1 MNNQYFV
8 ILHSKYSNVCKKFM
22 NDIKNAQLDFN
33 FNTVCV
39 DNKQIR
45 DKILNSSD
53 FDINSLPCL
62 LILNDNQ
69 TNIDKYEGQD
79 AFIWLNDIILQKK
92 EMMLI
97 EKHKQQVHL
106 ENLLQE
112 SLNKPS
118 SSDSNDISGN
128 HTSLDDLDGELD
140 DTNIDS
146 HLDETYSKLTT
157 INNNGSSGNET
168 GDKKRPEQLKRDN
181 LMSAALQMQKSREIE
196 DKSINKKNPNL

>member
-8 ILHSKYSNVCKKFM
+8 ILYSKYSNVCKKFM

-97 EKHKQQVHL
+97 EKQKQQVHL

-112 SLNKPS
+112 SFNKPS
-118 SSDSNDISGN
+118 SSVNDSNDISGN

-140 DTNIDS
+140 DS

-157 INNNGSSGNET
+157 ITNNGSSGNET